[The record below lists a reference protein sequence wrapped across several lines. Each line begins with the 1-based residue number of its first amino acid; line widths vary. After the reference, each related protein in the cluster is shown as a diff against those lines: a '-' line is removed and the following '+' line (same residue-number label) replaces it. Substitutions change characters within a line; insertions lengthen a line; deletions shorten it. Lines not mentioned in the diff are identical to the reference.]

1 MSEPIDGGVL
11 PVLRRSGIDCGEAV
25 ELIPALALG
34 AIEPAERLLLQAHCE
49 HCIDCS
55 VELRESSYAAS
66 LLALSVPL
74 SDPPARAKTKLFER
88 IAPPATVVATIPLSI
103 SNSDFLGT
111 PLVSSPGDKRRRKA
125 NEHAETVEERFAPG
139 SVTSPLNRWT
149 GRVSKL
155 AAAPL
160 ALALVLVSVYA
171 LQTRNDM
178 QDLQAANAAL
188 AGNVAASNVSAQL
201 APTEMASALFAEP
214 TIETGNSGDLVAQPV
229 LYTFSASGSGGQTGS
244 ARSISPVNSTCRMAG
259 DGTGNYH
266 LQISGVQLPATTS
279 TAAVYL
285 QSSTGQRTFLTY
297 VEINSSGSGQAT
309 FNFDAS
315 IPEDSIL
322 LIGPESLGSAGAQ
335 PIDGATTFLLTSD
348 DSSVT
353 GLGSSSS

>member
-1 MSEPIDGGVL
+1 MSEPIDGGAL
-11 PVLRRSGIDCGEAV
+11 PVQRRSGIDCGEAV

-49 HCIDCS
+49 YCFDCS
-55 VELRESSYAAS
+55 SELQASSYAAS

-74 SDPPARAKTKLFER
+74 VDPPARAKTALFER
-88 IAPPATVVATIPLSI
+88 IAPAATIVTTIPAIGNDL
-103 SNSDFLGT
+103 FGK
-111 PLVSSPGDKRRRKA
+111 PLVSSPVDKRRRKS
-125 NEHAETVEERFAPG
+125 NERAETVEDRFAPG
-139 SVTSPLNRWT
+139 PVTSPINHWT

-178 QDLQAANAAL
+178 QDLEAANAAL
-188 AGNVAASNVSAQL
+188 TGNIAASNVSAEL
-201 APTEMASALFAEP
+201 APTEMASAPFAEP
-214 TIETGNSGDLVAQPV
+214 TIETDNSSDLIAQPV
-229 LYTFSASGSGGQTGS
+229 MYTFSASGSGGQTGS

-266 LQISGVQLPATTS
+266 LQISGVKLSANTG

-285 QSSTGQRTFLTY
+285 QAPSGQRTFLTY
-297 VEINSSGSGQAT
+297 VDINAAGSGQAT

-322 LIGPESLGSAGAQ
+322 LIGPDSSGSAGAQ

-353 GLGSSSS
+353 GLGGSSS